1 MSKKQKVKG
10 VKWERDA
17 VKLLQEAFPDGKFRR
32 VAGSG
37 AIGTIMDEP
46 LLAGDIL
53 AVFPNFPREFRAEAK
68 VGYGGA
74 TQMAIKREWF
84 EKIKEEAR
92 GTYSLPMLMGKFSG
106 ARGECK
112 YFVAFDFDTFVDLMK
127 LFVELAE
134 SEADLTWRMEGLK
147 K

>member
-1 MSKKQKVKG
+1 MAKKQKVKG
-10 VKWERDA
+10 VRWERDA
-17 VKLLQEAFPDGKFRR
+17 VDLLKEAFPDGKFKR

-46 LLAGDIL
+46 LLAGDIM
-53 AVFPNFPREFRAEAK
+53 AVFPHLSREFRAEAK

-74 TQMAIKREWF
+74 TQMALKREWF
-84 EKIKEEAR
+84 EKIKKEAK

-106 ARGECK
+106 ARGDCK
-112 YFVAFDFDTFVDLMK
+112 YFVAFDFET
-127 LFVELAE
+127 FVELMNYFIELSE
-134 SEADLTWRMEGLK
+134 SEADLTWKMEELK